1 MIEQLTL
8 QTIGIL
14 ITGVSVSIAAIYY
27 TLTLRNADRT
37 RRAQLFMQI
46 YSQWNSEE
54 FARMRLEIRKMN
66 YETFEEV
73 IEKYGFEVNPDSW
86 IARHSLCRFYSGLGM
101 LVHDGEIEL
110 SRVEDMMGD
119 VIVSSWET
127 LRIGLLG
134 SRENMGWSELYLF
147 YEYLYHLLKRNGP
160 IIRGTYPNRQVI
172 LTNPSDS

>member
-1 MIEQLTL
+1 MVDQLTL

-14 ITGVSVSIAAIYY
+14 ITGVSLSIAAIYY
-27 TLTLRNADRT
+27 ALTLRNADRT

-66 YETFEEV
+66 YEGYKDA
-73 IEKYGFEVNPDSW
+73 IEKYGLEVNPDSW
-86 IARHSLCRFYSGLGM
+86 IARHSLARFYSGLGM

-119 VIVSSWET
+119 IIVRFWET
-127 LRIGLLG
+127 LRTIFLR
-134 SRENMGWSELYLF
+134 SRETLNIPELYLF
-147 YEYLYHLLKRNGP
+147 LEYLYHLLKRNGP
-160 IIRGTYPNRQVI
+160 IIRGTYPNRKII
-172 LTNPSDS
+172 LTNLSDG

>member
-1 MIEQLTL
+1 MAEQLTL

-66 YETFEEV
+66 YESYEDA
-73 IEKYGFEVNPDSW
+73 IEKYGLEVNPDSW
-86 IARHSLCRFYSGLGM
+86 IARHSLARFYSGLGM

-119 VIVSSWET
+119 IIVRFWET
-127 LRIGLLG
+127 LRTIFLR
-134 SRENMGWSELYLF
+134 SRETLNIPELYLF
-147 YEYLYHLLKRNGP
+147 LEYLYHLLKRNGP
-160 IIRGTYPNRQVI
+160 IIRGTYPNRQII
-172 LTNPSDS
+172 LTNLSDG

>member
-1 MIEQLTL
+1 MVDQLTL

-27 TLTLRNADRT
+27 TLTLRNAERT

-66 YETFEEV
+66 YGTYEEV
-73 IEKYGFEVNPDSW
+73 LEKYGLEVNPDSW

-119 VIVSSWET
+119 IIVGSWET
-127 LRIGLLG
+127 LKTATLG
-134 SRENMGWSELYLF
+134 SREAYGWSELYLF
-147 YEYLYHLLKRNGP
+147 FEYLYHLLKSNGP
-160 IIRGTYPNRQVI
+160 IIRGTYPNRKI
-172 LTNPSDS
+172 MLTNLTDS

>member
-1 MIEQLTL
+1 MVDQLTL

-27 TLTLRNADRT
+27 TLTLRNAERT

-66 YETFEEV
+66 YGTYEEV
-73 IEKYGFEVNPDSW
+73 LEKYGLEVNPDSW

-119 VIVSSWET
+119 VIVDSWET
-127 LRIGLLG
+127 LRTAILG
-134 SRENMGWSELYLF
+134 SREKYGWTELYLF

-160 IIRGTYPNRQVI
+160 IIRGTYPNRQI
-172 LTNPSDS
+172 MLTNLTDS